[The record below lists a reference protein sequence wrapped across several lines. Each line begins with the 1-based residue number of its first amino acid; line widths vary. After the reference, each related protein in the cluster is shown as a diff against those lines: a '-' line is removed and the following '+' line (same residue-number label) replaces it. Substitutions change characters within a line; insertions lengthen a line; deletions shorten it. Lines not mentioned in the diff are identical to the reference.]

1 MEISGKDG
9 YDILM
14 PEKIFEQLSVEKK
27 PKEKKVGDFILN
39 LKVKYLLLIGI
50 TITVVIAMYSILL

>member
-14 PEKIFEQLSVEKK
+14 PEKIYERLSVEKK
-27 PKEKKVGDFILN
+27 PEEKKVGDFILN